1 LQRGRRRSI
10 LERHPSQLFH
20 VPARRPAPTTTPSPA
35 SVSSP
40 APRLSVSELRTRYL
54 EGGRR
59 LPRELEL
66 RLRADPR
73 PSARA
78 LIDSLDKR
86 RRANRAEGQRL
97 RHMLRYERELWE
109 RNVTLIA
116 GVDEAG
122 MSPLAGP
129 VAAAAVILKV
139 GWKAPHVNDS
149 KQLDAKEREELAV
162 LIRSEARAYAVA
174 FAEPEEIDRLNIYWA
189 GLLAMRR
196 AVETLGVDPEH
207 LLIDARRIREIPA
220 PQTRIVRGDALSL
233 SIAAASILAKTQRDA
248 RMREYD
254 QLYPEYGFAQHK
266 GYPVRQ
272 HVLALERHGPCPIHR
287 RSFAPVQQAAALHGI
302 PIPASVAAAALAT
315 ETD

>member
-1 LQRGRRRSI
+1 M
-10 LERHPSQLFH
+10 
-20 VPARRPAPTTTPSPA
+20 PARPS
-35 SVSSP
+35 SST
-40 APRLSVSELRTRYL
+40 PRLSLAELRTRYL

-59 LPRELEL
+59 LPRELEV

-73 PSARA
+73 ASARA
-78 LIDSLDKR
+78 LIESLDKR

-109 RNVTLIA
+109 REVTLVA

-129 VAAAAVILKV
+129 VSAAAVILKV

-149 KQLDAKEREELAV
+149 KQLDPKAREELAV
-162 LIRSEARAYAVA
+162 VIRSEARACAVA

-196 AVETLGVDPEH
+196 AVEALGVEPEH
-207 LLIDARRIREIPA
+207 LLIDARKIREIPA

-233 SIAAASILAKTQRDA
+233 SIAAASILAKTARDA
-248 RMREYD
+248 RMRDYD
-254 QLYPEYGFAQHK
+254 CIYPEYGFAQHK
-266 GYPVRQ
+266 GYPVKQ
-272 HVLALERHGPCPIHR
+272 HVRALEQHGPCPIHR

-302 PIPASVAAAALAT
+302 VFPPSAGIAMVDGVPAGDDAPPSSAETLVA
-315 ETD
+315 E

>member
-1 LQRGRRRSI
+1 M
-10 LERHPSQLFH
+10 
-20 VPARRPAPTTTPSPA
+20 PARRPAPPAEPA
-35 SVSSP
+35 SSR

-78 LIDSLDKR
+78 LIESLDKR

-109 RNVTLIA
+109 RNITLIA

-129 VAAAAVILKV
+129 VAAGAVILKV

-149 KQLDAKEREELAV
+149 KQLDAKAREELALV
-162 LIRSEARAYAVA
+162 IRSEARAFAVA
-174 FAEPEEIDRLNIYWA
+174 FAEPEEIDRVNIYWA

-196 AVETLGVDPEH
+196 AVEALGVDPEH
-207 LLIDARRIREIPA
+207 LLIDARRLRELPA

-233 SIAAASILAKTQRDA
+233 SIAAASILAKTERDA
-248 RMREYD
+248 RMRGYD
-254 QLYPEYGFAQHK
+254 ALYPEYGFAQHK
-266 GYPVRQ
+266 GYPVKQ
-272 HVLALERHGPCPIHR
+272 HLRALEHHGPCPIHR
-287 RSFAPVQQAAALHGI
+287 RSFAPVQQAALSHGI
-302 PIPASVAAAALAT
+302 PIPAHLAARPAAG
-315 ETD
+315 D

>member
-1 LQRGRRRSI
+1 MLAPPSRRLPSFPSDPIDMTARRSI
-10 LERHPSQLFH
+10 TGRL
-20 VPARRPAPTTTPSPA
+20 VPSPA
-35 SVSSP
+35 ASSSAAP
-40 APRLSVSELRTRYL
+40 TPRLSVAELRARYV

-66 RLRADPR
+66 ALRADPR

-78 LIDSLDKR
+78 LVDHLDKR

-97 RHMLRYERELWE
+97 RHMLRYERELWA
-109 RNVTLIA
+109 RNITLVA

-129 VAAAAVILKV
+129 VSASAVILKV

-149 KQLDAKEREELAV
+149 KQLDAKARERLAR
-162 LIRSEARAYAVA
+162 LIRSEARAHAVA

-196 AVETLGVDPEH
+196 AVQALGVDAEH
-207 LLIDARRIREIPA
+207 LLIDGRRLSELPA

-233 SIAAASILAKTQRDA
+233 SIAAASILAKTERDA
-248 RMREYD
+248 LMRDYD
-254 QLYPEYGFAQHK
+254 RTYPEYGFAQHK
-266 GYPVRQ
+266 GYPVKQ
-272 HVLALERHGPCPIHR
+272 HLLALERHGPCPIHR
-287 RSFAPVQQAAALHGI
+287 RSFAPVQHAAALHR
-302 PIPASVAAAALAT
+302 VALA
-315 ETD
+315 

>member
-1 LQRGRRRSI
+1 L
-10 LERHPSQLFH
+10 
-20 VPARRPAPTTTPSPA
+20 PARRPAPVSI
-35 SVSSP
+35 SVSSRG
-40 APRLSVSELRTRYL
+40 PRLSVSELRTRYL

-66 RLRADPR
+66 ELRADPR

-109 RNVTLIA
+109 RNITLIA

-129 VAAAAVILKV
+129 VSAGAVILKV

-149 KQLDAKEREELAV
+149 KQLDAKAREELAL

-196 AVETLGVDPEH
+196 AVEALGVDPEH
-207 LLIDARRIREIPA
+207 LLIDARRLRELAA

-233 SIAAASILAKTQRDA
+233 SIAAASILAKTERDA
-248 RMREYD
+248 RMRDYD
-254 QLYPEYGFAQHK
+254 RVYPEYGFAQHK

-272 HVLALERHGPCPIHR
+272 HLVALEQHGPCPIHR
-287 RSFAPVQQAAALHGI
+287 RSFAPVQQAALSHGI
-302 PIPASVAAAALAT
+302 PIPAHVAAGPIVT
-315 ETD
+315 E

>member
-1 LQRGRRRSI
+1 M
-10 LERHPSQLFH
+10 
-20 VPARRPAPTTTPSPA
+20 PARRPALSPA
-35 SVSSP
+35 STSP
-40 APRLSVSELRTRYL
+40 ASTRAPPGGGPSARAAGLSLSELRTRYL

-78 LIDSLDKR
+78 LVESLDKR

-97 RHMLRYERELWE
+97 RHMLRYERELWD
-109 RNVTLIA
+109 RDITLIA

-129 VAAAAVILKV
+129 VSAAAVILKV

-149 KQLDAKEREELAV
+149 KQLDAREREHLAL
-162 LIRSEARAYAVA
+162 LIRSEARAFAVA

-189 GLLAMRR
+189 GLLAMQR
-196 AVETLGVDPEH
+196 AVEALGVDPEH
-207 LLIDARRIREIPA
+207 LLIDARRLRELPA

-233 SIAAASILAKTQRDA
+233 SIAAASILAKTERDA
-248 RMREYD
+248 RMRDYD
-254 QLYPEYGFAQHK
+254 RVYPEYGFAQHK
-266 GYPVRQ
+266 GYPVKQ
-272 HVLALERHGPCPIHR
+272 HLLALEQHGPCPIHR
-287 RSFAPVQQAAALHGI
+287 RSFAPVQEAAALHGVA
-302 PIPASVAAAALAT
+302 IPAAAVASAAVSAV
-315 ETD
+315 D

>member
-1 LQRGRRRSI
+1 
-10 LERHPSQLFH
+10 
-20 VPARRPAPTTTPSPA
+20 VPARPPS
-35 SVSSP
+35 SST
-40 APRLSVSELRTRYL
+40 PRLSLTELRTRYL

-66 RLRADPR
+66 RLRTDPR
-73 PSARA
+73 ASARA
-78 LIDSLDKR
+78 LIESLDKR

-109 RNVTLIA
+109 REVTLVA

-129 VAAAAVILKV
+129 VSAAAVILKV

-149 KQLDAKEREELAV
+149 KQLDAKAREELAV
-162 LIRSEARAYAVA
+162 VIRSEARACAVA

-196 AVETLGVDPEH
+196 AVEALGVEPEH
-207 LLIDARRIREIPA
+207 LLIDARKIREIPA

-233 SIAAASILAKTQRDA
+233 SIAAASILAKTARDA
-248 RMREYD
+248 RMRDYD
-254 QLYPEYGFAQHK
+254 HTYPEYGFAQHK
-266 GYPVRQ
+266 GYPVKQ
-272 HVLALERHGPCPIHR
+272 HVRALEQHGPCPIHR

-302 PIPASVAAAALAT
+302 VFPPGAGVAMGDGVPAGDDAPPSSAETLVA
-315 ETD
+315 E

>member
-1 LQRGRRRSI
+1 M
-10 LERHPSQLFH
+10 
-20 VPARRPAPTTTPSPA
+20 PARPPS
-35 SVSSP
+35 ST
-40 APRLSVSELRTRYL
+40 PRLSLTELRTRYL

-59 LPRELEL
+59 MPRELEL
-66 RLRADPR
+66 RLRDDPR

-109 RNVTLIA
+109 REVTLIA

-129 VAAAAVILKV
+129 VSAAAVVLEV

-149 KQLDAKEREELAV
+149 KQLDPREREELAL

-174 FAEPEEIDRLNIYWA
+174 YAEPEEIDRLNIYWA

-196 AVETLGVDPEH
+196 AVEALGVEPEH
-207 LLIDARRIREIPA
+207 LLIDARKIRELPT

-233 SIAAASILAKTQRDA
+233 SIAAASILAKTERDA
-248 RMREYD
+248 RMRDYD
-254 QLYPEYGFAQHK
+254 RTYPEYGFAQHK
-266 GYPVRQ
+266 GYPVKQ
-272 HVLALERHGPCPIHR
+272 HLLALEQHGPCPIHR
-287 RSFAPVQQAAALHGI
+287 RSFAPVRQALGL
-302 PIPASVAAAALAT
+302 PPLPPWPDASERAQLSLDLT
-315 ETD
+315 SD